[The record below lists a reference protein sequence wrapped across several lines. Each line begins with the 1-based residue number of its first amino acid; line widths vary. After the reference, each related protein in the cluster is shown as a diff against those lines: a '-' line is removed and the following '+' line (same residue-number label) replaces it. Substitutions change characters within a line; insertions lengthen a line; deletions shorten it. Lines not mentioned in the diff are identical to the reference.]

1 MSDNPNL
8 RKNGGDGTFV
18 GNALRTIAGVTPDI
32 LNIVGTLTGA
42 EGFNKLSDAIRGS
55 SSISP
60 EDKDVLLKELEK
72 DIVVEQEISKREVE
86 ISNMKKSIF
95 FDNQQFSDKI
105 RKAKAKVLRTQ
116 SKIMDGIKKRLEVR
130 MSPVWKAPTI
140 IEFRETT
147 PPIDEAKVARSQN
160 INKEILSN
168 TSNI

>member
-86 ISNMKKSIF
+86 ISKRWEYDMKYGSWLARNIRPLVVANFTFLIDIVIITSQWGLPAETMFVSLPHVLSDQLLSKLRILD
-95 FDNQQFSDKI
+95 FD
-105 RKAKAKVLRTQ
+105 
-116 SKIMDGIKKRLEVR
+116 
-130 MSPVWKAPTI
+130 
-140 IEFRETT
+140 
-147 PPIDEAKVARSQN
+147 
-160 INKEILSN
+160 
-168 TSNI
+168 